1 MVFGMNTS
9 GELCDRGRYR
19 SLPLL
24 AGLAAWKAPR
34 DRCGRRIDPM
44 QRIVLVL
51 PVCLL
56 VLSGCALW
64 EGPTLSDVC
73 QVEAV
78 GDVFGST
85 GTFDTAEAA
94 VGSVVD
100 DPSGYRRVGSDAGRV
115 LYGESGDPPTQVVE
129 LERDE
134 NGWSVF
140 AVNMC
145 R

>member
-1 MVFGMNTS
+1 
-9 GELCDRGRYR
+9 
-19 SLPLL
+19 
-24 AGLAAWKAPR
+24 
-34 DRCGRRIDPM
+34 M

-51 PVCLL
+51 PMCLL
-56 VLSGCALW
+56 VLAGCALW

-73 QVEAV
+73 RVDTV

-85 GTFDTAEAA
+85 GSFETAEAA

-100 DPSGYRRVGSDAGRV
+100 DPSQYRRVGSDAGHV
-115 LYGESGDPPTQVVE
+115 LYGGPGDPPSQVVE

-140 AVNMC
+140 AVNTC